1 MKKYIYLV
9 FIMILLL
16 LNISCKE
23 DVKEDITIDAF
34 KFSQQN
40 EIIIE
45 KEEEKEI
52 SVYYNDEKIMI
63 TEIINQTN
71 FLSLQDNVIKAID
84 FGKGNVIIKFIYNEN
99 EYEKTFNVVCYG
111 KYDFEIINDSLY
123 ETEEQL
129 VEIKYED
136 RIIEDFTLTSSDEE
150 IIKVNNNSIIGID
163 YGLSAV
169 ITATFTY
176 NEEDYKIEKE
186 IAVKKLEKLESIEI
200 ICDGVLFHDE
210 VYEIEL
216 KTTPE
221 YATCLG
227 TLKIG
232 SYEIPVGKY
241 DKKIKLEEPISFY
254 LKSSDY
260 DHYQIT
266 MNYESKD
273 HRVKEETR
281 VLVTKER
288 LVFYMD
294 TVKIHNC
301 WVNLLIYRD
310 LETNEFI
317 ISEYSEDNYAEI
329 FYNYCDA
336 LGIVPLWK
344 ITNSYAIISKKNNG
358 KYSLFYIPGIGK
370 TMEFEIEVP
379 EYEKD
384 VESEGCY
391 PKGELTNK
399 ARVKINIGVN
409 GELLYNN
416 KNIDINLNNAVLW
429 GIGFYRDYYYNNLVF
444 LSDSGYAYIESTNE
458 EVELYSIYISVKFID
473 KPKYYGYSNYE
484 INKILISSFE
494 KVLAE
499 IKVNEIIMELANEIF
514 IYNNNE

>member
-1 MKKYIYLV
+1 MKKYIYFV

-23 DVKEDITIDAF
+23 DVKEDITIDDF
-34 KFSQQN
+34 TFSQQN

-45 KEEEKEI
+45 KDEEKEI

-71 FLSLQDNVIKAID
+71 FLSLQDNVIKALD

-176 NEEDYKIEKE
+176 NEEYYKIEKE

-254 LKSSDY
+254 LKDY
-260 DHYQIT
+260 YEVT
-266 MNYESKD
+266 LNYESKD
-273 HRVKEETR
+273 HRVKEETQ
-281 VLVTKER
+281 VFVTKEK
-288 LVFYMD
+288 LVFHMGHK
-294 TVKIHNC
+294 KIHNC

-336 LGIVPLWK
+336 LGIAPIWK

-358 KYSLFYIPGIGK
+358 KYSLYYLPGNGNRG
-370 TMEFEIEVP
+370 
-379 EYEKD
+379 
-384 VESEGCY
+384 S
-391 PKGELTNK
+391 
-399 ARVKINIGVN
+399 RV
-409 GELLYNN
+409 
-416 KNIDINLNNAVLW
+416 
-429 GIGFYRDYYYNNLVF
+429 
-444 LSDSGYAYIESTNE
+444 
-458 EVELYSIYISVKFID
+458 
-473 KPKYYGYSNYE
+473 
-484 INKILISSFE
+484 
-494 KVLAE
+494 
-499 IKVNEIIMELANEIF
+499 
-514 IYNNNE
+514 